1 MTFLSNYVAAI
12 QLKTSYWLLPFILK
26 EIYQKKTD
34 EVTRL
39 LEGFRNHLMLVEC
52 ELFIFLESILV
63 GYLIQI

>member
-26 EIYQKKTD
+26 EIYQKTD

-39 LEGFRNHLMLVEC
+39 LEGFRNHLM
-52 ELFIFLESILV
+52 
-63 GYLIQI
+63 

>member
-26 EIYQKKTD
+26 EIYQKTV

-52 ELFIFLESILV
+52 ELFILTKTQKLGRIDR
-63 GYLIQI
+63 G

>member
-1 MTFLSNYVAAI
+1 MTFLRNYVAAI
-12 QLKTSYWLLPFILK
+12 QLKTSYWLFPFILK
-26 EIYQKKTD
+26 ETYQKTD

-52 ELFIFLESILV
+52 ELFIFLESILL

>member
-26 EIYQKKTD
+26 EIYQKTD
-34 EVTRL
+34 KVTRL
-39 LEGFRNHLMLVEC
+39 LEGFRNHLMLVE
-52 ELFIFLESILV
+52 SILL